1 MVCDTLNN
9 EKNDFHDLFANGW
22 VESNKY
28 SFKKEYENAM
38 ETLEFSYQPETSTH
52 NEGEQFLYLR
62 RRRD

>member
-28 SFKKEYENAM
+28 SFKKEYEKAIFKKK
-38 ETLEFSYQPETSTH
+38 ES
-52 NEGEQFLYLR
+52 
-62 RRRD
+62 

>member
-1 MVCDTLNN
+1 MGNS
-9 EKNDFHDLFANGW
+9 EKSDLHDLYAHGW

-28 SFKKEYENAM
+28 SFEKEYEKAM
-38 ETLEFSYQPETSTH
+38 ETLEFSYQPETSIR